1 MYPQG
6 YFPSPQLGYYPQNP
20 SYPAPQH
27 LPPHMQPH
35 MPQTPLDLSY
45 LQLMLPLN
53 LLVSSPYLQ
62 SSAQMMSP
70 LDSRFQQ
77 PYYPQYNQY
86 QAPKNVHLPYLTPL
100 NSNLNLDQLNLSR
113 TVILRNLD
121 DSLTLNQLLS
131 EIEYGPIEYCKMFSK
146 AAPAHFLDVE
156 NLKTCYISFVNLKIS
171 VNFHLKYGK
180 NPYNL
185 NKLKERLNNSKY
197 LKVSLNDTT
206 GANSVGQMGNSIA
219 KQDYIK
225 LKTLNYILDFAA
237 TRCVL
242 IRICT
247 EGDSAATQLEAE
259 IRAQCAK
266 FGDVEDFKLT
276 HNDQKGELKF
286 LIHFTSID
294 LAIKTYE
301 FYLKR
306 IQLDKQSQI
315 DHEGDEAVQNSPKFV
330 HVSFHKDRCDRVA
343 LDKPKKKEAGF
354 NGHAQF
360 GNIPEETEFPAISHP
375 VLPPEL
381 ETPTMFP
388 AELAAGNPEGLREFN
403 GPEVGLGTD
412 LEGLVLSVSPNS
424 AHSVISSN
432 APVENA
438 FPHAPYARFSQSDF
452 HRFPKGPSSV
462 HSAGSQAAPMHNPL
476 LYNPDPF
483 NVGNRA
489 IYLGNLHPNTTI
501 EEIANNVRAGGL
513 VELIKFHPERKVC
526 FITFVDPTIALKFYV
541 NHQVLH
547 QLIIHGY
554 DITVGWAK
562 NHSGP
567 LSREISL
574 AVTAGASR
582 NVYIGIKAAK
592 EGSEKQENKQVLPDE
607 ATLRADFSQFGD
619 MEQINFYHN
628 KDCGFMNFLNIL
640 DAIRVVELFETGT
653 ASSVSKVVGD
663 DGAFYQKYKDFKIS
677 FAKDR
682 CGNLPKFSFKK
693 KGASDYKLTFK
704 AFKKK
709 NRAQQEAAVP
719 QDEPKATITEE
730 AAMVFGIIS
739 PEKNKE
745 NEGPEGKLASSLED
759 TSLEEKPDL
768 KPPQDA
774 NEEEEEDSDD
784 DVSIIIDSDETS
796 FTTVNKEGPR
806 RNQVHGPR
814 NDRKSLRNLLNVSL
828 NLSYMGT
835 HPHQLYYRP
844 ELRMQ
849 NSNYGYYQ
857 PPPQPQLHPLQ
868 TFSYQQQKNPYSTSG
883 LQVMAQYLAKS
894 QHDNLLY
901 AASILSN
908 DVGIE
913 EEYYKGRRNLREKR

>member
-20 SYPAPQH
+20 SYPAPPH
-27 LPPHMQPH
+27 MPPHMQPH

-45 LQLMLPLN
+45 LHLMLPLN

-77 PYYPQYNQY
+77 PFYPQYNQY
-86 QAPKNVHLPYLTPL
+86 QAPKHLHLPYLTPL
-100 NSNLNLDQLNLSR
+100 HSNLNLDQLNLSR
-113 TVILRNLD
+113 TVILKNLN
-121 DSLTLNQLLS
+121 DSLTLNELLS

-146 AAPAHFLDVE
+146 PAPAHFLDVE

-185 NKLKERLNNSKY
+185 NKLKERLRNSKY

-206 GANSVGQMGNSIA
+206 GANSVGGMGNNIA

-225 LKTLNYILDFAA
+225 LKTLNYILDFGA

-242 IRICT
+242 IRIHT
-247 EGDSAATQLEAE
+247 EDENAPAELETE

-266 FGDVEDFKLT
+266 FGDAEDFKLNY
-276 HNDQKGELKF
+276 NDQKGELKF

-306 IQLDKQSQI
+306 IQLDKQSKI
-315 DHEGDEAVQNSPKFV
+315 DNEGDEAVQSAPEFV
-330 HVSFHKDRCDRVA
+330 HVSFHKDRCDRVV
-343 LDKPKKKEAGF
+343 LDKPKKKENGT
-354 NGHAQF
+354 NGHTHF
-360 GNIPEETEFPAISHP
+360 GNIPEETEFPAISNP
-375 VLPPEL
+375 ELPPDL
-381 ETPTMFP
+381 ETPAIFP
-388 AELAAGNPEGLREFN
+388 SELATGGPEVLREFN
-403 GPEVGLGTD
+403 GPDAELGAE
-412 LEGLVLSVSPNS
+412 LEELVLSVSPNS

-432 APVENA
+432 APIENA
-438 FPHAPYARFSQSDF
+438 FPHAPYGRFSQSDF
-452 HRFPKGPSSV
+452 HRFPNGPSSV
-462 HSAGSQAAPMHNPL
+462 HSAGSQAGPMHNPL
-476 LYNPDPF
+476 QYNPDPF
-483 NVGNRA
+483 NVGNRT

-513 VELIKFHPERKVC
+513 VELIKFHPEKKVC
-526 FITFVDPTIALKFYV
+526 FITFVDPTIALKFFV

-567 LSREISL
+567 LNREISL

-582 NVYIGIKAAK
+582 NVYIGIKPVK
-592 EGSEKQENKQVLPDE
+592 EGSDGPETKLVLPDE

-640 DAIRVVELFETGT
+640 DAIRVVELFEVGT
-653 ASSVSKVVGD
+653 ASSVSKAVD
-663 DGAFYQKYKDFKIS
+663 DEGEFYQKYKDFKIS

-693 KGASDYKLTFK
+693 KGPSDYKLTFK

-709 NRAQQEAAVP
+709 NRAQQEAPVSSE
-719 QDEPKATITEE
+719 EPKETITEE

-739 PEKNKE
+739 PENNKDSVA
-745 NEGPEGKLASSLED
+745 PEEKLASSLKES
-759 TSLEEKPDL
+759 SLEDKAVLETVGNG
-768 KPPQDA
+768 
-774 NEEEEEDSDD
+774 NEEEDEDSDD
-784 DVSIIIDSDETS
+784 DVSIIIGSDDTS
-796 FTTVNKEGPR
+796 STTVNREAPK
-806 RNQVHGPR
+806 RNHANGHR
-814 NDRKSLRNLLNVSL
+814 NDRKSSRNLLNVSL
-828 NLSYMGT
+828 NLGYMAY
-835 HPHQLYYRP
+835 HQPHYHRP

-913 EEYYKGRRNLREKR
+913 EDYYRSRRNLREKR